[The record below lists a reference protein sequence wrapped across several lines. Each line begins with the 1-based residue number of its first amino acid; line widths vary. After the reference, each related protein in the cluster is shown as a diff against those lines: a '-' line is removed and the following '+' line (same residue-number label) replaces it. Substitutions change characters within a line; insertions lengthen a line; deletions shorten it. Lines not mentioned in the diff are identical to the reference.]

1 MFSVSSDGYLDW
13 LLFLFPTVIPPPD
26 HATLNLEFWKPY
38 PSVLR
43 VFCGNPWGKFVWE
56 LLKGFYYYYKYMYVL
71 LDFTVNFPEEIELQS
86 ILAYFN
92 VLRTILFVF
101 SSPYKW
107 EDLTESPFAKDFFT
121 TVVNT
126 PHRICCILLNL
137 FVAWTRYRKSFYNF
151 VIFDMIYSS
160 FSFIICLYF
169 HTD

>member
-1 MFSVSSDGYLDW
+1 MPSIRYAIFTKKKYEKKFYSN
-13 LLFLFPTVIPPPD
+13 FPPPD

-107 EDLTESPFAKDFFT
+107 EDLTESPFAKDCFT

-126 PHRICCILLNL
+126 PDRICCV
-137 FVAWTRYRKSFYNF
+137 F
-151 VIFDMIYSS
+151 
-160 FSFIICLYF
+160 C
-169 HTD
+169 

>member
-1 MFSVSSDGYLDW
+1 MSKHYDFSS
-13 LLFLFPTVIPPPD
+13 TVIPPPD

-107 EDLTESPFAKDFFT
+107 EDLNDSPFAKDCFT

-126 PHRICCILLNL
+126 PDRICCV
-137 FVAWTRYRKSFYNF
+137 F
-151 VIFDMIYSS
+151 
-160 FSFIICLYF
+160 C
-169 HTD
+169 